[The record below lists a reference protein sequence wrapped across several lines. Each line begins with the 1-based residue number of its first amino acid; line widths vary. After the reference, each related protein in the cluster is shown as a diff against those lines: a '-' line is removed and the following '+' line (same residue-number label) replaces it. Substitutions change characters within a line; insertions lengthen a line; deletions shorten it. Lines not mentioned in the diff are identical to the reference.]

1 MFRHLRHRLCH
12 HAVLLA
18 VTAAL
23 FLPNLGGPSLW
34 DIDEGNNAQC
44 AHEMLDANNWVVPTF
59 NYQLRVDKP
68 ALLYWLQIGA
78 YRLFGINEFAARLP
92 SALAALLAVLL
103 TYEMGRTLFG
113 RAAGLL
119 TGVILAS
126 AAAFCAAAHFANPD
140 ALLGACTVLTFF
152 CCWRSFRRPAAVWF
166 LATGVA
172 MGLAVL
178 AKGPV
183 GVVLPAAAAGLFA
196 LCTGRWRWLLDRRH
210 TLTVLAGFLVAAPW
224 YIWVAADTKAEWLRG
239 FWLHHNWE
247 RAVGT
252 LEGHGGPFWYYLPVL
267 ALGLLPWSVFL
278 GPALWYSIRDWRR
291 GRDPEQQQAHVFLW
305 CWFAVYFV
313 FFSLAGTKLPNYIL
327 PLYPAAAVLTARFL
341 DGWRLGTV
349 RPPAWVP
356 ACSLACLALVG
367 VGVGVGFGIAGG
379 MIRVPRLPFLPVPG
393 LAVGAVLGV
402 VPVLGAV
409 AAGWSLWR
417 QRRGLALASVAA
429 AGCLLIG
436 TLAAWGSST
445 LEERKAPRLL
455 ARAIRADQPE
465 PEIRVGCHRY
475 FQPSLVFY
483 CGREVQQLGQEQDVL
498 DFLLCPRPVYLIVPA
513 PFWESFRSRAPQGCR
528 VVERQYDLYCNGNVV
543 VVANR

>member
-1 MFRHLRHRLCH
+1 MFCHLRHRLCH

-23 FLPNLGGPSLW
+23 FLPNLGVPSLW

-44 AHEMLDANNWVVPTF
+44 AHEMLDANNWVIPTF

-78 YRLFGINEFAARLP
+78 YHWFGVNEFAARLP
-92 SALAALLAVLL
+92 SALAAMLAVLL
-103 TYEMGRTLFG
+103 TYEMGRSLFG

-119 TGVILAS
+119 ASVILAS

-152 CCWRSFRRPAAVWF
+152 CCWQSFHRPAAPWF
-166 LATGVA
+166 LATGAAV
-172 MGLAVL
+172 GLAVL

-196 LCTGRWRWLLDRRH
+196 VCSGRWRWLLDPRH
-210 TLTVLAGFLVAAPW
+210 GLTVLAGFWVAAPW
-224 YIWVAADTKAEWLRG
+224 YVWVSVDTKAEWLRG
-239 FWLHHNWE
+239 FLLHHNWE

-252 LEGHGGPFWYYLPVL
+252 LEGHGGGLWYYVL
-267 ALGLLPWSVFL
+267 VLVLGLLPWSVFL
-278 GPALWYSIRDWRR
+278 GPTLWYSVRDWRQA
-291 GRDPEQQQAHVFLW
+291 PEQRQAHVFLW
-305 CWFAVYFV
+305 CWVAVYFV
-313 FFSLAGTKLPNYIL
+313 FFSAAGTKLPNYIL
-327 PLYPAAAVLTARFL
+327 PLYPAAAILTARFL
-341 DGWRLGTV
+341 DGWRRGTV
-349 RPPAWVP
+349 RPPAWVS
-356 ACSLACLALVG
+356 ACSLACLAVVG
-367 VGVGVGFGIAGG
+367 VGVAVGFGIAGG
-379 MIRVPRLPFLPVPG
+379 VVRVPRLPFLPVPG
-393 LAVGAVLGV
+393 LEVGAVLGA

-429 AGCLLIG
+429 AGCMLVG
-436 TLAAWGSST
+436 ALAAWASGT

-465 PEIRVGCHRY
+465 PEIRIGCHQY

-483 CGREVQQLGQEQDVL
+483 CGREVQQLGHDGDVL
-498 DFLLCPRPVYLIVPA
+498 TFLQQPRPVYLIVPA
-513 PFWESFRSRAPQGCR
+513 DFWESFRDRAPEGCR
-528 VVERQYDLYCNGNVV
+528 VIERQYDLYDHEDVV
-543 VVANR
+543 VVAHR

>member
-1 MFRHLRHRLCH
+1 MSHLVRHRLCH

-23 FLPNLGGPSLW
+23 FLPNLGVPSLW

-44 AHEMLDANNWVVPTF
+44 AHEMLDADNWVIPTF

-78 YRLFGINEFAARLP
+78 YRCFGVNEFAARLP

-103 TYEMGRTLFG
+103 TYELGRALFG

-119 TGVILAS
+119 AGVVLAS

-140 ALLGACTVLTFF
+140 ALLNACTVLTFF
-152 CCWRSFRRPAAVWF
+152 CGWRTFQRPSAGWF

-172 MGLAVL
+172 VGLAVL

-196 LCTGRWRWLLDRRH
+196 LVSGRWRWLLDLRH
-210 TLTVLAGFLVAAPW
+210 GLTVLAGFLVAGPW
-224 YIWVAADTKAEWLRG
+224 YIWVAVDTKAEWLLG

-247 RAVGT
+247 RATRT
-252 LEGHGGPFWYYLPVL
+252 LEGHGGGGWYYLPVL
-267 ALGLLPWSVFL
+267 VLGLLPWSVFL
-278 GPALWYSIRDWRR
+278 GPTLWYSVRDWRQAP
-291 GRDPEQQQAHVFLW
+291 DPQRRQAHLFLW

-327 PLYPAAAVLTARFL
+327 PLYPAAAILTAHFL
-341 DGWRLGTV
+341 DEWRRGTV
-349 RPPAWVP
+349 RLPAWVA

-367 VGVGVGFGIAGG
+367 VGVAVVCCVAGG
-379 MIRVPRLPFLPVPG
+379 VVAVPRLPFVPVPG
-393 LAVGAVLGV
+393 LEVGAVLGV
-402 VPVLGAV
+402 VPVLGAA

-417 QRRGLALASVAA
+417 QRRGRALASVAA

-436 TLAAWGSST
+436 TLAAWGSGT

-455 ARAIRADQPE
+455 ARAIRADQRE
-465 PEIRVGCHRY
+465 PEIRVGCYRY

-483 CGREVQQLGQEQDVL
+483 CGREVEPFDRERQAL
-498 DFLLCPRPVYLIVPA
+498 DFLQCPRPVYLILPA
-513 PFWESFRSRAPQGCR
+513 ESWESLAARAPQGCR
-528 VVERQYDLYCNGNVV
+528 VLQRQYDLYNNGDVI